1 MSENYL
7 QHSHET
13 ALQNSDED
21 IQGILQQEAQETS
34 EAEESGEKNKNAS
47 SGPFFL
53 DLPFFQWKTFFL
65 FLICCVGITLHWMMT
80 SEIFKV
86 PHDVSHSRKKFF
98 TAKEH
103 YEKNRDYWDAK
114 QIHFTNTVRKEMTQD
129 GDKTVW
135 HQLDQVSSEI
145 LISFLIRELHV
156 HPKFMGQLAIASK
169 KGSAS
174 SFKVILSKYEQ
185 GIWPLKIMLSLE
197 MEFKI
202 QSDHFAIEFTRLR
215 KGAQDMSIGL
225 CWAYFGPEL
234 EPLKKVELFNLPTVT
249 KSTVAST

>member
-1 MSENYL
+1 MTEHYL
-7 QHSHET
+7 KQAQET
-13 ALQNSDED
+13 GLRNSDED
-21 IQGILQQEAQETS
+21 IQEVLQKDGS
-34 EAEESGEKNKNAS
+34 EYDESDEKDKMIAS
-47 SGPFFL
+47 KISFFNF
-53 DLPFFQWKTFFL
+53 PFFQWKTFFF
-65 FLICCVGITLHWMMT
+65 FLTCCIGITLHWMMT

-103 YEKNRDYWDAK
+103 YEKNREYWDAK
-114 QIHFTNTVRKEMTQD
+114 QVHFVNTVRKEIAQD

-135 HQLDQVSSEI
+135 HLLEQVSSEI
-145 LISFLIRELHV
+145 LLSFLIRELEI

-234 EPLKKVELFNLPTVT
+234 APLKKVELFDLPTIN
-249 KSTVAST
+249 KSTFFSSQL

>member
-1 MSENYL
+1 MTEHYL
-7 QHSHET
+7 KQTHET
-13 ALQNSDED
+13 ALKNSDED
-21 IQGILQQEAQETS
+21 IREVLQKDAS
-34 EAEESGEKNKNAS
+34 EYEESDEKDKNTS
-47 SGPFFL
+47 SKLSFL
-53 DLPFFQWKTFFL
+53 NLPFFQWRTFFL
-65 FLICCVGITLHWMMT
+65 FLTCCVGITLHWMMT

-98 TAKEH
+98 IAKEH
-103 YEKNRDYWDAK
+103 YEKNREYWDAK
-114 QIHFTNTVRKEMTQD
+114 QIHFINTLRKEMAQD

-135 HQLDQVSSEI
+135 HLLDQVSSEI
-145 LISFLIRELHV
+145 LISFLLRELEAN
-156 HPKFMGQLAIASK
+156 PKFMGQLAIASK

-234 EPLKKVELFNLPTVT
+234 EPLKKVELFDLPTVT
-249 KSTVAST
+249 KSTIANTQL